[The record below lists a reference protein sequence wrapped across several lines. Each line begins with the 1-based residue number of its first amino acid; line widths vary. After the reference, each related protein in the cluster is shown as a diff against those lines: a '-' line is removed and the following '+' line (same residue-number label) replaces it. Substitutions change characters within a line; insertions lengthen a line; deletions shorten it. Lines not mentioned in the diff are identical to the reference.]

1 MCVCVFMYVHMCA
14 STVTTCR
21 FQASSDAEKM
31 EWVEK
36 LSNAILVGLNMAPEE
51 KPGKG
56 VKAEVR
62 LKHEIKQKHVV
73 STGNVELIN

>member
-1 MCVCVFMYVHMCA
+1 MV
-14 STVTTCR
+14 R

-36 LSNAILVGLNMAPEE
+36 LGNAILMGLNMAPEE
-51 KPGKG
+51 KPGKR

-62 LKHEIKQKHVV
+62 ETQKQVKVWV
-73 STGNVELIN
+73 GEML